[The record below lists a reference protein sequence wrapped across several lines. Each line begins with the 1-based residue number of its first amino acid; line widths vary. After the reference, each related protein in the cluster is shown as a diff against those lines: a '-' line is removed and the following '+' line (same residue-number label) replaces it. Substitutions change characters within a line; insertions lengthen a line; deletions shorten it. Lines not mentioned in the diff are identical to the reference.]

1 MMAVLAAMFAFVA
14 CETTTPDEPV
24 KPNEGS
30 KLATPELS
38 VEKTETSFTVKWNA
52 VTNAES
58 YNVKL
63 QGDSKTNNTTE
74 CQFTFSNLNAG
85 TYVVRVQALAD
96 GYKNSDA
103 ASISVDIDG
112 LSEADWFDLT
122 LELLEEPYV
131 TEKYTFT
138 SFNSVVVAM
147 SGEGVSTV
155 FYAVFDTPSIE
166 GVSKAEIKKFVKEK
180 GNAVS
185 VDGIQDINNPEK
197 DFATIVGGCV
207 GSTEY
212 TCFAVV
218 TNADGL
224 EAMVSATITT
234 GYAEATAEA
243 KAWFGEWSAYVEKT
257 FHYGADKN
265 DVNKWFKEERVD
277 LDLTI
282 EQYEGYPDVLRVYG
296 LTLFDESLPA
306 IAYVYKGENGENML
320 GIMNEQVITINE
332 ADNMYLTWFA
342 FGLYTSNG
350 QSQYT
355 FMPNEFPVHMFTMGE
370 GGTATSTTNSLTF
383 TSGATFDPLAFGIIG
398 WDGNEGLSVYQDG
411 ETKQAIPMYAGDIM
425 GITKKSAT
433 PETQARTAKRAYTSS
448 IPASLVFAE

>member
-1 MMAVLAAMFAFVA
+1 MKKFFSMMTVLAAMFAFVA
-14 CETTTPDEPV
+14 CETTPDEPV
-24 KPNEGS
+24 KPDEGS

-38 VEKTETSFTVKWNA
+38 VEKTETSFTVKWNP

-103 ASISVDIDG
+103 ASITVDIDG
-112 LSEADWFDLT
+112 LSEAEWFDLT

-155 FYAVFDTPSIE
+155 FYAVIDTASIE
-166 GVSKAEIKKFVKEK
+166 GVSNAEIKKYVKEK
-180 GNAVS
+180 GNAVP

-224 EAMVSATITT
+224 EAMVSATATT
-234 GYAEATAEA
+234 ADVIPTEDAA
-243 KAWFGEWSAYVEKT
+243 KWFGTWTVKSHKIYSMGADGKGAVSDMEGEFTVNITASNLDPAYVT
-257 FHYGADKN
+257 
-265 DVNKWFKEERVD
+265 VD
-277 LDLTI
+277 
-282 EQYEGYPDVLRVYG
+282 GFSV
-296 LTLFDESLPA
+296 
-306 IAYVYKGENGENML
+306 
-320 GIMNEQVITINE
+320 
-332 ADNMYLTWFA
+332 
-342 FGLYTSNG
+342 
-350 QSQYT
+350 
-355 FMPNEFPVHMFTMGE
+355 MGE
-370 GGTATSTTNSLTF
+370 GWTTDGVVEGDTLFIMNGTYLGDDVSQDGIPFGYYWAAEYSELGLQVKAYPSNVVTMATDGNATSTNIVTMYDGDGKEYKFECYWSDVVGLTE
-383 TSGATFDPLAFGIIG
+383 SGELLLFIESWPAVFRT
-398 WDGNEGLSVYQDG
+398 GNMEW
-411 ETKQAIPMYAGDIM
+411 TKV
-425 GITKKSAT
+425 SAT
-433 PETQARTAKRAYTSS
+433 PSTLSTKPYSVKSMLTSS
-448 IPASLVFAE
+448 LVVAK

>member
-14 CETTTPDEPV
+14 CETTPDEPV
-24 KPNEGS
+24 NPGEGS

-112 LSEADWFDLT
+112 LSEAEWFDLT
-122 LELLEEPYV
+122 LDILEEPYP
-131 TEKYTFT
+131 TEQYTYT
-138 SFNSVVVAM
+138 SCNSVVVAM

-155 FYAVFDTPSIE
+155 FYAVFDTPNIE
-166 GVSKAEIKKFVKEK
+166 GVSKAEIKKYVKEQ

-185 VDGIQDINNPEK
+185 VDDIQDINNPEK
-197 DFATIVGGCV
+197 DFATIIGGCV

-224 EAMVSATITT
+224 EAMVSATTT
-234 GYAEATAEA
+234 TADVIPTEDAE
-243 KAWFGEWSAYVEKT
+243 KWFGTWTVKSHKIYSMGADGKGAVSDMEGEFTVNITASNLDPAYVTVDGFSVLGEGWT
-257 FHYGADKN
+257 TDGIVEGDTLFIMNGTYLGN
-265 DVNKWFKEERVD
+265 DVSGDGTPFRYFWAAEYSELGLQVKA
-277 LDLTI
+277 
-282 EQYEGYPDVLRVYG
+282 YP
-296 LTLFDESLPA
+296 
-306 IAYVYKGENGENML
+306 
-320 GIMNEQVITINE
+320 
-332 ADNMYLTWFA
+332 
-342 FGLYTSNG
+342 SN
-350 QSQYT
+350 
-355 FMPNEFPVHMFTMGE
+355 VVTMATDGN
-370 GGTATSTTNSLTF
+370 ATSTNIVTMYDEQGKEYKFECYWSDVVGLTE
-383 TSGATFDPLAFGIIG
+383 SGGLLLFIESWPAVFRT
-398 WDGNEGLSVYQDG
+398 GNMEW
-411 ETKQAIPMYAGDIM
+411 TKV
-425 GITKKSAT
+425 SAT
-433 PETQARTAKRAYTSS
+433 PSTLSTKPYSVKSMLTSS
-448 IPASLVFAE
+448 LVVAK

>member
-1 MMAVLAAMFAFVA
+1 MKKFFSMMAVLAAMFAFVA
-14 CETTTPDEPV
+14 CETTPDEPV

-74 CQFTFSNLNAG
+74 CQYTFSNLNAG
-85 TYVVRVQALAD
+85 TYVVRVQALAN

-122 LELLEEPYV
+122 LEILEEPYP
-131 TEKYTFT
+131 TEQYTYT
-138 SFNSVVVAM
+138 SYNSVVVAM

-155 FYAVFDTPSIE
+155 YYAVFDTPSIE
-166 GVSKAEIKKFVKEK
+166 GVSNAEIKKFVKEK

-197 DFATIVGGCV
+197 DFATIIGGCV

-218 TNADGL
+218 TNVDGL
-224 EAMVSATITT
+224 EAMVSATATT
-234 GYAEATAEA
+234 ADVIPTEDAA
-243 KAWFGEWSAYVEKT
+243 KWFGTWTVKSHKIYSMEADGTGTVSDMEGEFTVNITASNLDSAYV
-257 FHYGADKN
+257 
-265 DVNKWFKEERVD
+265 
-277 LDLTI
+277 TI
-282 EQYEGYPDVLRVYG
+282 DGFSVL
-296 LTLFDESLPA
+296 
-306 IAYVYKGENGENML
+306 
-320 GIMNEQVITINE
+320 
-332 ADNMYLTWFA
+332 
-342 FGLYTSNG
+342 
-350 QSQYT
+350 
-355 FMPNEFPVHMFTMGE
+355 GE
-370 GGTATSTTNSLTF
+370 GWVTDGIVEGDTLYVMNGTYLGDDVSGDGTPFGYYWAAEYSELGLQVQAYPSNVVTMATDGNATSTNIVTMYDGDGKEYNFECYWSDVVGF
-383 TSGATFDPLAFGIIG
+383 TESGNLLLFIESWPAVFRT
-398 WDGNEGLSVYQDG
+398 GNMEW
-411 ETKQAIPMYAGDIM
+411 TKV
-425 GITKKSAT
+425 SAT
-433 PETQARTAKRAYTSS
+433 PSTLSTKPYSVKSMLTSS
-448 IPASLVFAE
+448 LVVAK

>member
-14 CETTTPDEPV
+14 CETTPDEPV
-24 KPNEGS
+24 KPGEGS

-85 TYVVRVQALAD
+85 TYVVRVQALAN

-122 LELLEEPYV
+122 LDILEEPYP
-131 TEKYTFT
+131 TEKYTYT
-138 SFNSVVVAM
+138 DYNSVVVGM
-147 SGEGVSTV
+147 SGEGIATV
-155 FYAVFDTPSIE
+155 FYAVFDTASLE
-166 GVSKAEIKKFVKEK
+166 GASKAEIKKYVKEK

-197 DFATIVGGCV
+197 DFATIIGGCV

-212 TCFAVV
+212 TCYAVV

-224 EAMVSATITT
+224 EVMVSASAT
-234 GYAEATAEA
+234 TAEVIPTEDAA
-243 KAWFGEWSAYVEKT
+243 KWFGTWTVKSHKIYSMGVDGKGAVSDMEGEFTVNITASNLDPAYVT
-257 FHYGADKN
+257 
-265 DVNKWFKEERVD
+265 VD
-277 LDLTI
+277 GFSVLG
-282 EQYEGYPDVLRVYG
+282 EGWTTDGVVEG
-296 LTLFDESLPA
+296 DTLF
-306 IAYVYKGENGENML
+306 
-320 GIMNEQVITINE
+320 IMNGTYLGDDVSQDGIPFGYYWAAEYSELGLQVK
-332 ADNMYLTWFA
+332 AYP
-342 FGLYTSNG
+342 SN
-350 QSQYT
+350 
-355 FMPNEFPVHMFTMGE
+355 VVTMATDGN
-370 GGTATSTTNSLTF
+370 ATSTNIVTMYDGDGKEYKFECYWSDVVGLTE
-383 TSGATFDPLAFGIIG
+383 SGELLLFIESWPAVFRT
-398 WDGNEGLSVYQDG
+398 GNMEW
-411 ETKQAIPMYAGDIM
+411 TKA
-425 GITKKSAT
+425 SAT
-433 PETQARTAKRAYTSS
+433 PSTLSTKPYSVKSMLTSS
-448 IPASLVFAE
+448 LVVAK